1 MARTSAGRSPARR
14 LAGTG
19 ALFAGVALAA
29 AIGACGDPAGTV
41 GPTPTL
47 DPLSVRL
54 VEWYDPVALAADH
67 EWGQGCVA
75 VARSGEPR
83 ATEAHLLW
91 VVDCPRKPGD
101 RTIYFLLEE
110 DTRAAIE
117 AAGGRIGSG
126 SSQGDHTRG
135 VLSQYWG
142 LSMPGATG
150 YGRVTSVDLDER
162 HLRVLITI
170 DLNAG

>member
-67 EWGQGCVA
+67 EWGRGCVA

-91 VVDCPRKPGD
+91 VVDCPREPGD

-117 AAGGRIGSG
+117 EAGGRIGSG
-126 SSQGDHTRG
+126 SGQGDADQG
-135 VLSQYWG
+135 LLSDYWRF
-142 LSMPGATG
+142 SMPGATG
-150 YGRVTSVDLDER
+150 VGRITSTDVGDTQ
-162 HLRVLITI
+162 LRILVTI
-170 DLNAG
+170 DLIAG